1 VAHAKLTLVSGKIPR
16 ESTERKKRYQ
26 FSTILVGACSLDVTG
41 LLALVADT
49 LTPGLGGAVTGNVAN
64 LAAVVALLSLSAVT
78 GHVAEST
85 TGVAGLR
92 TSTV

>member
-1 VAHAKLTLVSGKIPR
+1 MKEQKALT
-16 ESTERKKRYQ
+16 
-26 FSTILVGACSLDVTG
+26 
-41 LLALVADT
+41 
-49 LTPGLGGAVTGNVAN
+49 
-64 LAAVVALLSLSAVT
+64 VVALLALSAVT